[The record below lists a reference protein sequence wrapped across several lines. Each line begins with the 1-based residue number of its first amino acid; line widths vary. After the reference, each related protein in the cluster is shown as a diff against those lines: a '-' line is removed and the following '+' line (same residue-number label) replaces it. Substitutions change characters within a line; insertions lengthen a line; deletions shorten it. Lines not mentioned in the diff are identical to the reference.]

1 MQREGRKLGDLVL
14 STAPGPL
21 RWSGKGPVLGPW
33 KASRFRRRVHA
44 NLGHGFSRPVL
55 RAQGALPQGGRDIP
69 QVDIS
74 RTRPGRQRTQVA
86 RRGDTAAETGI
97 HGPGSNPACA
107 KDSPSPSRRPPSPG
121 ERLPQTGAQGRT
133 RSYKEDSAAVR
144 PTRAALPT
152 SAHSRSPTGL
162 GQGRTGPEP
171 EAAAPRAGHARAAR
185 ARARARPETRPR
197 PRVERTL
204 PPRRPP
210 PPPTAC
216 PSVLRVGGRPPLPG
230 THRYQRGRLPAAPR
244 PQARRSRLGLSPP
257 ARRRTK
263 APPTDQRGHEAM
275 AAGAECGGGGR
286 GRARS
291 GGRGS
296 DVKSVRVYG
305 RAEWRRP
312 SPGRRG
318 RASGVGTAVGNASGC
333 LVTGSLWR
341 TSFFPVSRALPHL
354 GNWANMTFKSL
365 STFSPV
371 HPSKHLLDLHIG
383 EYAVSKPDRKRAER
397 RRKKAVFKFTF
408 K

>member
-1 MQREGRKLGDLVL
+1 MSMQTSGMVSLARFSGPRARFHKAGEISHKLTSRERAQGDSAPRLLGVGTRPPRPV
-14 STAPGPL
+14 STAPV
-21 RWSGKGPVLGPW
+21 R
-33 KASRFRRRVHA
+33 
-44 NLGHGFSRPVL
+44 
-55 RAQGALPQGGRDIP
+55 IP
-69 QVDIS
+69 PAP
-74 RTRPGRQRTQVA
+74 RT
-86 RRGDTAAETGI
+86 
-97 HGPGSNPACA
+97 
-107 KDSPSPSRRPPSPG
+107 SPSPSRRPPSPG

-185 ARARARPETRPR
+185 ARARAHAPGDEATAAR
-197 PRVERTL
+197 RTD
-204 PPRRPP
+204 PPATAAP

-333 LVTGSLWR
+333 LVTGSPWR

-354 GNWANMTFKSL
+354 GNWANRTFKSL

-383 EYAVSKPDRKRAER
+383 EYAVSKPDRKEQREQR
-397 RRKKAVFKFTF
+397 GEEKSCI
-408 K
+408 